1 MIAAYIGVII
11 ASFTLVWFL
20 MWREKKLIELRDE
33 LERKQLE
40 SELRLIGMS
49 DEEWL
54 ERTNRHMRKLG
65 LRELT
70 KDDLY
75 K

>member
-11 ASFTLVWFL
+11 ASFALVWFL
-20 MWREKKLIELRDE
+20 TWREKKLIELRDE

-54 ERTNRHMRKLG
+54 ERYNRHMRDLG
-65 LRELT
+65 LKELT

>member
-11 ASFTLVWFL
+11 SSFALVWFL
-20 MWREKKLIELRDE
+20 TWREKKLIELRDE

-54 ERTNRHMRKLG
+54 ERYNRHMRKLG

>member
-1 MIAAYIGVII
+1 MIAAYIGVVI

-20 MWREKKLIELRDE
+20 MWREKKLVELRDE

-54 ERTNRHMRKLG
+54 ERTNRHMRNLG
-65 LRELT
+65 LKELT